1 MSFWGVG
8 RHAAAVVV
16 ALLLVAGCSNAEA
29 EDPGGPSPS
38 ASAEASE
45 TPAGASAEAAQ
56 DGGASAEAD
65 GSSSGGDKSEP
76 PSPDPNRPEA
86 QLPKRPAAMDEHT
99 VEGAIAA
106 GKYFVQLYPYIY
118 ATGDLNEWNALSDD
132 GCEFCNSAQKRAG
145 SIHTAGGYTVGG
157 EVEIDEINGG
167 GPYEE
172 NAYIVEFDLRFA
184 PTELVEK
191 DSTRTKYDADDR
203 PDFTVSLAWREGAWM
218 VTGVLVDGVDP
229 EKQ

>member
-65 GSSSGGDKSEP
+65 GSPGGGDKSAP

-86 QLPKRPAAMDEHT
+86 QLPKRPAAPDEHT

-106 GKYFVQLYPYIY
+106 GKSFVGLLPFVY
-118 ATGDLNEWNALSDD
+118 ATGDVTERNLLSKD
-132 GCEFCNSAQKRAG
+132 GCGFCENVREDAKALHESNGYAL
-145 SIHTAGGYTVGG
+145 GGA
-157 EVEIDEINGG
+157 VEIYDQDGG
-167 GPYEE
+167 
-172 NAYIVEFDLRFA
+172 
-184 PTELVEK
+184 
-191 DSTRTKYDADDR
+191 
-203 PDFTVSLAWREGAWM
+203 
-218 VTGVLVDGVDP
+218 
-229 EKQ
+229 